1 MVKRM
6 TAQTR
11 ATSRMTRMILAAAAL
26 IALVAVG
33 LAIRNHVPP
42 PTPAAPRETAPQG
55 DVGAMIAGLEAKLK
69 TNPNDAD
76 GWRTLGWAF
85 YETGKF
91 AESASAYARATQIN
105 PAKAEYWSSL
115 GEARVMAGPGNVPA
129 EAKLAFDK
137 AIARDPKDP
146 RARYFLGVARDMSGD
161 HKGAIDDWFALLAD
175 TPPGAPWEADVR
187 RLISDVG
194 RKEKIDVASRLA
206 ALRPPPATGGAAIA
220 TAAIPGPTAQ
230 DMRTASQMPKG
241 QQDAMIQN
249 MVDGLEA
256 KLKANP
262 KNAQGWIMLMRSRM
276 SLGET
281 AKAGVAYASARA
293 AFAGDAPG
301 LGTIDAAARELAV
314 N

>member
-11 ATSRMTRMILAAAAL
+11 ATSRMTRLILAAAAL

-33 LAIRNHVPP
+33 LAIRNHATP

-69 TNPNDAD
+69 ANPNDAD
-76 GWRTLGWAF
+76 GWRMLGWAF

-137 AIARDPKDP
+137 AIALDPKDP
-146 RARYFLGVARDMSGD
+146 RARYFLGVAR
-161 HKGAIDDWFALLAD
+161 
-175 TPPGAPWEADVR
+175 E
-187 RLISDVG
+187 
-194 RKEKIDVASRLA
+194 
-206 ALRPPPATGGAAIA
+206 
-220 TAAIPGPTAQ
+220 
-230 DMRTASQMPKG
+230 
-241 QQDAMIQN
+241 
-249 MVDGLEA
+249 
-256 KLKANP
+256 
-262 KNAQGWIMLMRSRM
+262 
-276 SLGET
+276 
-281 AKAGVAYASARA
+281 
-293 AFAGDAPG
+293 
-301 LGTIDAAARELAV
+301 
-314 N
+314 